1 MERLL
6 QTVVDEVLLVLL
18 EDLAWNRMCQIAPIV
33 RLLLGFYLVISA
45 YLNRSVG

>member
-6 QTVVDEVLLVLL
+6 QTVGDEVLLVLL
-18 EDLAWNRMCQIAPIV
+18 EDLAWNRMCQIAPAV
-33 RLLLGFYLVISA
+33 GLLLSFYLAIFA